1 MFSSPVVTASALTY
15 LFMLY
20 AWWFHRPRILHVVIM
35 AICMIYD
42 VCVPFYLFFARHW
55 IHLLFDKGEI
65 LDFLVWFHVGLDI
78 MLFVVYAMQIRVGI
92 QVWRKVPGVRDVHR
106 QQGNVIIVVR
116 LLVLLSGALLA
127 PK

>member
-1 MFSSPVVTASALTY
+1 MFSSPVIIASFATYAL
-15 LFMLY
+15 MLV
-20 AWWFHRPRILHVVIM
+20 AWRFPRPRFLHVTVM

-65 LDFLVWFHVGLDI
+65 LDFLVWMHVGLDI
-78 MLFVVYAMQIRVGI
+78 MLFVVYFMQIRVGL
-92 QVWRKVPGVRDVHR
+92 QVWRGEPGSRGVHR
-106 QQGNVIIVVR
+106 QQATVILVVR
-116 LLVLLSGALLA
+116 ALVVLSGALLA